1 MVKSPPDPC
10 AGPASANPSDQIG
23 GPTDLPDSALP
34 PSPRGR
40 VLCGDVDMRIDR
52 DGVWYYHG
60 SPINRK
66 ELVCLF
72 ASVLTRDADGAYW
85 LVTPAEVCRVDV
97 EDAPFV
103 AVELFKCGCG
113 REQVLSLRTN
123 VDEIVTIDDDHV
135 LYVDT
140 NPETGE
146 PSPYIVLRDTVEARV
161 SRSVYYELVA
171 HGVEEKVEGE
181 HIFGVWSK
189 ETFFPMGKL
198 DDGT

>member
-1 MVKSPPDPC
+1 MVKSPPDSR
-10 AGPASANPSDQIG
+10 AGPQPAKASDLDG
-23 GPTDLPDSALP
+23 GPAALPESALP

-60 SPINRK
+60 SPISRK

-72 ASVLTRDADGAYW
+72 ASVLTRDADGVYW
-85 LVTPAEVCRVDV
+85 LVTPAEICRVDV

-103 AVELFKCGCG
+103 AVELFTCGGG

-135 LYVDT
+135 LYVVT

-146 PSPYIVLRDTVEARV
+146 PSPYVALRDGVEARV
-161 SRSVYYELVA
+161 SRPVYYELVA
-171 HGVEEKVEGE
+171 HGVEEKVEDE

-189 ETFFPMGKL
+189 DTFFPMGRL
-198 DDGT
+198 DAAT

>member
-1 MVKSPPDPC
+1 
-10 AGPASANPSDQIG
+10 
-23 GPTDLPDSALP
+23 
-34 PSPRGR
+34 
-40 VLCGDVDMRIDR
+40 MRIDR